1 MEIKII
7 IIIRQ
12 FWGVELGS
20 FGLCESHLKKSI
32 LTKAVLYTRQELF
45 CDISYSKHA
54 HTHLTKPLEW
64 SDGRPRHD
72 AASAVCI
79 NSPIHHH
86 ISSVDR
92 GPQPLLQL

>member
-32 LTKAVLYTRQELF
+32 LT
-45 CDISYSKHA
+45 
-54 HTHLTKPLEW
+54 
-64 SDGRPRHD
+64 
-72 AASAVCI
+72 
-79 NSPIHHH
+79 
-86 ISSVDR
+86 
-92 GPQPLLQL
+92 